1 MAETPIAASG
11 ADAGSSVSSN
21 ATPLIDPQQH
31 ARLRA
36 VLADAFLKGALPGEN
51 EGFDDAACSEA
62 ADFALRAMARRP
74 SSDTVLTI
82 ESIPGQTGHRHMR
95 LAIINDDMPFLVD
108 SIAAAISRFG
118 LAIDR
123 VIHPVVALRRDADG
137 LLSEIYTDE
146 APGERRE
153 SVVYL
158 EVERADARQ
167 RKALETALMGAMADV
182 RAAVTDWPMLQAAMA
197 ADAAAMADGEGAAL
211 LRWFLDRN
219 MTQLAHLRY
228 RRDGS
233 AEAPLGIAR
242 INDQPLLAA
251 HSFDQAFAWFE
262 SGKAAPLIIK
272 SNFISTVHRR
282 APLDLVILP
291 IWEDGRV
298 AALSV
303 HGGIWTSAALA
314 AAPERVPVLR
324 AHLKLLMDKFG
335 FSPNGHAGK
344 ALSHALTAL
353 PHDLLIAFSLEN
365 LERVALTAMS
375 LADRPR
381 SKLVTVQS
389 SLRRHLFVFAWLP
402 RDEVSTG
409 RREAIERMVIEAS
422 GGKTLS
428 WSISLEDGE
437 IALIRYVIDMRD
449 GAAAVDDAALDSAL
463 RAMVRGWEPS
473 VEEALIALG
482 EDSRAAAL
490 ASRYA
495 PQFPMAY
502 RSDCGPKE
510 AALDIVR
517 LRDLDSPERHGARLY
532 RRADDAAQHLR
543 LKLYS
548 LTGAIP
554 LSQTVPALENFGFD
568 VLEEVPTA
576 LGADDSGH
584 IHDFLLHLRG
594 TGDAESLMLRA
605 GAIEAAISGTLEG
618 KAENDPFNR
627 LIAATGLEQRAVIW
641 LRAWYRYLRQAG
653 LPYGIGTVVDALHD
667 APDIAHALIALF
679 IARHDPAFTG
689 DREAATQ
696 ANLAAITSGL
706 TQVSA
711 IDDDRLLRMVRA
723 LVMAILRTNA
733 FAPAASLAM
742 VMKIDSAKVPGL
754 PAPLPWREMFVYSPQ
769 VEGIHLRAGP
779 VARGGLR
786 WSDRRDDF
794 RTEVLGLMKAQRVKN
809 AVIVPTGAKG
819 GFFPKQLPDPAT
831 DREGWLNGGKDAYK
845 TFIRTLLSIT
855 DNIVDGKVVH
865 PAQVVVHDGED
876 PYFVV
881 AADKGTATFS
891 DTANA
896 IAAEFDF
903 WLGDAFASGGS
914 QGYDHKA
921 MGITA
926 KGGWVSVQRHFAE
939 MGVDV
944 QSDPV
949 RVAGCGDMSGDVFG
963 NGMLLS
969 KSIKLVAAFDHRHIF
984 LDPDPDAAASWAER
998 QRMFALPRSSWDD
1011 YEKALISKGG
1021 GVFSRAMKSIPLTAE
1036 VKAMLGLEGD
1046 EIEPAALISA
1056 ILRAEVDLLWF
1067 GGIGTYIKAASENNI
1082 DVGDPSNDQLRINAE
1097 QLRCKVVGEGANLG
1111 VTQAARIAFSML
1123 GGRINTDFIDNSAG
1137 VDCSD
1142 NEVNIKIGLAAVMRA
1157 GLLDEPSRNAL
1168 LASMTD
1174 DVSMLVLEDNRLQAL
1189 GLSIAERAG
1198 VKALPSYIRLIEHF
1212 EEQGRLDRKVE
1223 GLADNA
1229 TLKRRAQEG
1238 HGLTRPELAVV
1249 LSTAKLT
1256 LQDAIE
1262 RIPLADDPT
1271 MRPELLAAFPPQMRE
1286 AYGDVL
1292 MQHQL
1297 RGEIIATKLANRMI
1311 NRLGLIHP
1319 FELAEEEG
1327 CTLGDVACA
1336 FIAAERLFA
1345 LPAIWAE
1352 FDHAEMDEQ
1361 VRLMLF
1367 DATANIV
1374 RVHIAD
1380 VLRASADGLMPGAIV
1395 AALKP
1400 GVDALI
1406 AQMDNLL
1413 NAEARL
1419 QAARQAQDLVGQG
1432 ASSVHAA
1439 HIVRLTG
1446 LDGAAGLANLAST
1459 SATDPML
1466 LTQAFADLGA
1476 TLGLDWTQMTAA
1488 RMSPSDPWERLLVS
1502 GLARDFQQMRL
1513 DFLQRAKGSDPQ
1525 DYVAG
1530 WTEANLPRIKQFRTL
1545 VDRARMD
1552 AAPSVAMLAQI
1563 ASQARILLA
1572 R

>member
-1 MAETPIAASG
+1 MAETPNAASG
-11 ADAGSSVSSN
+11 ADAGSSVSSG
-21 ATPLIDPQQH
+21 ATPFSDPQLH
-31 ARLRA
+31 ARLRD

-74 SSDTVLTI
+74 SPDTVLAI
-82 ESIPGQTGHRHMR
+82 ESIPGQAGHRHMR

-123 VIHPVVALRRDADG
+123 VIHPVVALRRDSDG

-167 RKALETALMGAMADV
+167 RKALEAALLGAMADV
-182 RAAVTDWPMLQAAMA
+182 RAAVADWAMLQAAMA

-219 MTQLAHLRY
+219 MTQLAHLRVH
-228 RRDGS
+228 RDGTS
-233 AEAPLGIAR
+233 EAPLGLAR
-242 INDQPLLAA
+242 INEQPLLAA
-251 HSFDQAFAWFE
+251 HSFEHAFAWFE
-262 SGKAAPLIIK
+262 SGKASPLIIK

-282 APLDLVILP
+282 APLDLIILP
-291 IWEDGRV
+291 IWNEGRV
-298 AALSV
+298 SALSV

-324 AHLKLLMDKFG
+324 AHLKILMDKFG
-335 FSPNGHAGK
+335 FSPSGHAGK

-389 SLRRHLFVFAWLP
+389 SLKRHLFVFAWLP

-409 RREAIERMVIEAS
+409 RRVSIERMLIEAS

-437 IALIRYVIDMRD
+437 IALIRFVLDLRD
-449 GAAAVDDAALDSAL
+449 GGIPVDDAALDAAL
-463 RAMVRGWEPS
+463 RAMIRGWEPS

-490 ASRYA
+490 AGRYA

-502 RSDCGPKE
+502 RSDYGAQE
-510 AALDIVR
+510 AALDILR
-517 LRDLDSPERHGARLY
+517 LRNLESAEQTGARLY
-532 RRADDAAQHLR
+532 RKSLDASQNLR

-548 LTGAIP
+548 QAGAIP
-554 LSQTVPALENFGFD
+554 LSETVPALENFGFD
-568 VLEEVPTA
+568 VLEEMPTQ
-576 LGADDSGH
+576 LGSTDPGH
-584 IHDFLLHLRG
+584 IHDFLLQLRG
-594 TGDAESLMLRA
+594 QGDVESLLLRA
-605 GAIEAAISGTLEG
+605 PAIEAAISGTLEG

-667 APDIAHALIALF
+667 APEIAHALVALF
-679 IARHDPAFTG
+679 VARHDPAFTG

-696 ANLAAITSGL
+696 ANLTAITNGL

-723 LVMAILRTNA
+723 LVMAVLRTNA
-733 FAPAASLAM
+733 FAPAAELAM
-742 VMKIDSAKVPGL
+742 VMKIDSSKVPGL

-831 DREGWLNGGKDAYK
+831 DREGWLTGGKDAYK
-845 TFIRTLLSIT
+845 TFIRTLLSVT

-865 PAQVVVHDGED
+865 PQNVVIHDGED

-891 DTANA
+891 DTANG

-944 QSDPV
+944 QTDPV

-969 KSIKLVAAFDHRHIF
+969 RAIKLVAAFDHRHIF
-984 LDPDPDAAASWAER
+984 LDPDPDPAKSWAER
-998 QRMFALPRSSWDD
+998 QRMFDLPRSSWDD
-1011 YEKALISKGG
+1011 YDKALISKGG
-1021 GVFSRAMKSIPLTAE
+1021 GVFPRSMKSIPLTPE
-1036 VKAMLGLEGD
+1036 VREMLGVEGD

-1056 ILRAEVDLLWF
+1056 ILRADVDLLWF

-1082 DVGDPSNDQLRINAE
+1082 DVGDPSNDPLRINAE

-1142 NEVNIKIGLAAVMRA
+1142 NEVNIKIGLAAVTRA

-1174 DVSMLVLEDNRLQAL
+1174 DVSALVLEDNRLQAL
-1189 GLSIAERAG
+1189 GLSIAERGG
-1198 VKALPSYIRLIEHF
+1198 VAALPSYIRLIEHF

-1223 GLADNA
+1223 GLADNV
-1229 TLKRRAQEG
+1229 TLRRRAQEG

-1286 AYGDVL
+1286 AYGDIL

-1327 CTLGDVACA
+1327 CTLGDVAAA
-1336 FIAAERLFA
+1336 FIASERLFA
-1345 LPAIWAE
+1345 LPAIWAD
-1352 FDHAEMDEQ
+1352 FDTADMDEQ

-1367 DATANIV
+1367 EATANIV

-1380 VLRASADGLMPGAIV
+1380 VLRASADGLMPGEIV

-1400 GVDALI
+1400 GVDALV
-1406 AQMDNLL
+1406 AGMDGLL

-1419 QAARQAQDLVGQG
+1419 QAARQAQDLTAQG
-1432 ASSVHAA
+1432 ASQVHAA

-1459 SATDPML
+1459 SGTGPL
-1466 LTQAFADLGA
+1466 PLTHAFADLGA

-1513 DFLQRAKGSDPQ
+1513 DFLNRAKGGDPQ
-1525 DYVAG
+1525 DFVQS
-1530 WTEANLPRIKQFRTL
+1530 WTEANLPRIKQFRAL
-1545 VDRARMD
+1545 VTRAQMD

>member
-1 MAETPIAASG
+1 MAETQIAASSQ
-11 ADAGSSVSSN
+11 DAAPSVSSN
-21 ATPLIDPQQH
+21 STTFPDPQQH
-31 ARLRA
+31 LKLRNA
-36 VLADAFLKGALPGEN
+36 LADAFLKGALPGEN
-51 EGFDDAACSEA
+51 DGFDEAACTQA
-62 ADFALRAMARRP
+62 AEFALSALARRP
-74 SSDTVLTI
+74 SADTRLLI
-82 ESIPGQTGHRHMR
+82 ESIPGQAGQRHMR

-108 SIAAAISRFG
+108 SIAATVSRFG
-118 LAIDR
+118 LAVDR
-123 VIHPVVALRRDADG
+123 VIHPVVALRRDTEG
-137 LLSEIYTDE
+137 FLTEIFEDD

-167 RKALETALMGAMADV
+167 RKALEAALLAAMADV
-182 RAAVTDWPMLQAAMA
+182 RAAVTDWPLLQAAMT

-219 MTQLAHLRY
+219 MTQLAHLRVL
-228 RRDGS
+228 RDGS
-233 AEAPLGIAR
+233 IAAPLGVAKAR
-242 INDQPLLAA
+242 DSQLLAA
-251 HSFDQAFAWFE
+251 HSFEQAFAWFE

-291 IWEDGRV
+291 VWEDGGV

-314 AAPERVPVLR
+314 AAPERVPLLR
-324 AHLKLLMDKFG
+324 AHLKILIDKFG

-353 PHDLLIAFSLEN
+353 PHDLLIAFSLDN
-365 LERVALTAMS
+365 LERIALTAMS

-389 SLRRHLFVFAWLP
+389 SLKRHLFVFAWLP

-409 RREAIERMVIEAS
+409 RRVAIERMLTEAS

-437 IALIRYVIDMRD
+437 IALIRYVLDLRD
-449 GAAAVDDAALDSAL
+449 GGTKVDDAALDAAL
-463 RAMVRGWEPS
+463 RAMIRGWEPS
-473 VEEALIALG
+473 VEAALIALG

-495 PQFPMAY
+495 PHFPLAY
-502 RSDCGPKE
+502 RSDSGSQE
-510 AALDIVR
+510 AALDILR
-517 LRDLDSPERHGARLY
+517 LRDLDSPKQHAARLH
-532 RRADDAAQHLR
+532 RKHDDNPQHLR

-548 LTGAIP
+548 VAGAIP
-554 LSQTVPALENFGFD
+554 LSKTVPVLENFGFD
-568 VLEEVPTA
+568 VLEEMPTP
-576 LGADDSGH
+576 LGEKSAGH
-584 IHDFLLHLRG
+584 IHDFLLHVRG
-594 TGDAESLMLRA
+594 QGEADALLQRA
-605 GAIEAAISGTLEG
+605 SVIEAAISGTLQG

-641 LRAWYRYLRQAG
+641 LRAWFRYLRQAT
-653 LPYGIGTVVDALHD
+653 LPYSIGTVVDALHD
-667 APDIAHALIALF
+667 APEVAHALVALF
-679 IARHDPAFTG
+679 IARHDPAFAG
-689 DREAATQ
+689 DRQAATQ
-696 ANLAAITSGL
+696 ANLAAINSGL
-706 TQVSA
+706 TRVSA
-711 IDDDRLLRMVRA
+711 IDDDRLLRMFRA
-723 LVMAILRTNA
+723 LIMAILRTNA
-733 FAPAASLAM
+733 FSPAASLAIAF
-742 VMKIDSAKVPGL
+742 KIDSSKVPGL
-754 PAPLPWREMFVYSPQ
+754 PAPVPWREMFVYSPA

-831 DREGWLNGGKDAYK
+831 NREGWLDGGKDAYK
-845 TFIRTLLSIT
+845 TFIRTLLSVT

-865 PAQVVVHDGED
+865 PAGVVVHDGED

-969 KSIKLVAAFDHRHIF
+969 QSLKLVAAFDHRHIF
-984 LDPDPDAAASWAER
+984 LDPDPDPAASWAER
-998 QRMFALPRSSWDD
+998 QRMFNLPRSSWDD
-1011 YEKALISKGG
+1011 YDKPLISRGG
-1021 GVFSRAMKSIPLTAE
+1021 GVYARAMKSIPLTAE
-1036 VKAMLGLEGD
+1036 VKAMLGVEGD

-1056 ILRAEVDLLWF
+1056 ILRADVDLLWF

-1082 DVGDPSNDQLRINAE
+1082 DVGDPANDPLRINAE
-1097 QLRCKVVGEGANLG
+1097 QLRCKAVGEGANLG

-1142 NEVNIKIGLAAVMRA
+1142 NEVNIKIGLDAVMRA
-1157 GLLDEPSRNAL
+1157 GTLDGTARNAL

-1174 DVSMLVLEDNRLQAL
+1174 DVSALVLEDNRLQAL
-1189 GLSIAERAG
+1189 GLSIAERGG
-1198 VKALPSYIRLIEHF
+1198 VAALPAYVRLIEHF
-1212 EEQGRLDRKVE
+1212 EEQRRLDRKVE

-1238 HGLTRPELAVV
+1238 QGLTRPELAVL

-1262 RIPLADDPT
+1262 RIPLANDPT

-1292 MQHQL
+1292 VQHQL
-1297 RGEIIATKLANRMI
+1297 RGEIIATRIANRMI

-1327 CTLGDVACA
+1327 CTLGDVAAA

-1345 LPAIWAE
+1345 LPVVWAD
-1352 FDHAEMDEQ
+1352 FDHADIDEQ

-1367 DATANIV
+1367 DAAADIV

-1380 VLRASADGLMPGAIV
+1380 VLRASTDGQMPGVIV
-1395 AALKP
+1395 AALQP

-1406 AQMDNLL
+1406 ARMDDLL

-1419 QAARQAQDLVGQG
+1419 QAARQAQDLAAMG
-1432 ASSVHAA
+1432 ASALHAA

-1459 SATDPML
+1459 SGTDPML

-1476 TLGLDWTQMTAA
+1476 TLGLDWTQMTAT
-1488 RMSPSDPWERLLVS
+1488 RMSPSDPWERLLVA

-1513 DFLQRAKGSDPQ
+1513 DFLHRADGGDPQ
-1525 DYVAG
+1525 AFVAH
-1530 WTEANLPRIKQFRTL
+1530 WTEANLPRIKQFRAL
-1545 VDRARMD
+1545 VGRAQMD
-1552 AAPSVAMLAQI
+1552 SVPSVPMLAQI